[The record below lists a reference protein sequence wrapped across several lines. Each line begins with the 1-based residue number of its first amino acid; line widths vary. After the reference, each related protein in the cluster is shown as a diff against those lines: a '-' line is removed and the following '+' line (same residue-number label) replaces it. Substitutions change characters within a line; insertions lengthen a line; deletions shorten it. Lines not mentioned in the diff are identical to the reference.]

1 MIKFNSN
8 RYILPSIANT
18 LISNIFSK
26 LLDSHGIFIEKA
38 IRTFTNLYAITTI
51 ARFLSIFEFSQ
62 FSLWLLV
69 IGCLRIIIL
78 GGYES
83 YIFHS
88 AAKYPRK
95 ARSELKIVITNR
107 YIALLILCI
116 LVTFVY
122 ILFPGT
128 IPIEATVLGFSL
140 LSFPFLICNDFFL
153 GCKENKS
160 ACLSAATFF
169 IATLISIQSLHH
181 FAPLLSL
188 RPLLVSSIIYVVP
201 RLMESIMFWL
211 LVRAKFGIQISFSFL
226 TSPHRNIQLFI
237 TCFPLLLTS
246 FIGTVYSF
254 SDQFLT
260 YSYYKEDLMGLY
272 NIAWKIPALFT
283 LVAGTAAN
291 FLYLKTVGVRPHIP
305 NKLFSIPPKRIMLSL
320 FFSVAVIS
328 YLVSLSYCKL
338 FLPIYFGFS
347 YASIS
352 FIYSIYLCFYVLNL
366 INLKSL
372 LHLGRFKIILY
383 KSIFSIILNLSL
395 FFWLLESSGFLTAAL
410 STLVSEVI
418 VSLISTIYVQRVY
431 SSQA

>member
-18 LISNIFSK
+18 PLSNIFSN

-83 YIFHS
+83 YMFHS

-95 ARSELKIVITNR
+95 ALRVKNSNHQQIYCALIV
-107 YIALLILCI
+107 CI

-260 YSYYKEDLMGLY
+260 YSYYREDLMGLY

-395 FFWLLESSGFLTAAL
+395 FFWLLESSGVLTAAL